1 MTLMHEGKV
10 STLRTYAVIFR
21 SKRRCPTTGALMPIS
36 EISLAAAE
44 ALEFMADDLELTHE
58 RP

>member
-21 SKRRCPTTGALMPIS
+21 TLRRCPTTGDVMPIS
-36 EISLAAAE
+36 EVSLAAAE
-44 ALEFMADDLELTHE
+44 ALEFMADDLELTNG
-58 RP
+58 P